1 MAWIARG
8 NENLTKL
15 GFSEEE
21 RIQVMKDAGIGSRDI
36 LDTLEG
42 RYTDIPRA
50 AMPSTSDVYDS
61 LPEGRSEKLKAI
73 RSIMREDRQLGNR
86 LMNTDDRERSQSNLS
101 EREKVGTRM
110 DSGERVGHIRSSED
124 PKKLAR
130 SYLAKGLISE
140 DIYFRAVQ

>member
-1 MAWIARG
+1 
-8 NENLTKL
+8 
-15 GFSEEE
+15 
-21 RIQVMKDAGIGSRDI
+21 
-36 LDTLEG
+36 
-42 RYTDIPRA
+42 
-50 AMPSTSDVYDS
+50 MPSTSDVYDS

-86 LMNTDDRERSQSNLS
+86 LMNTYDRERRQSNLS
-101 EREKVGTRM
+101 EREKVFKRM
-110 DSGERVGHIRSSED
+110 DSGERVRHIRSSEN